1 MMYKPV
7 ILLFTSILMAG
18 TALAQEPAPGAADVA
33 KDIATK
39 IGKVTG
45 FTATV
50 ETGESVEGEGRDSE
64 TSSLMVSRLYGWKI
78 TSAGLEPF
86 TTVTN
91 FDVLYHF
98 VPKEKR
104 AMKTTADSPELKAM
118 VTKPVTDMN
127 PLALLD
133 PASLKYFGQEELN
146 GETVYHVQGTTTS
159 QLMPGG
165 PMVHRTLSAWLSI
178 NDGLPR
184 KTVESVAKSTGS
196 TIYRDVKVNPGLK
209 PEDFT
214 FTPPAGV
221 TVIDTNEQIR
231 KMEEQIG
238 ASRTS
243 APAVQ

>member
-1 MMYKPV
+1 MMFRSAVMILALVPTLVFAQAPV
-7 ILLFTSILMAG
+7 
-18 TALAQEPAPGAADVA
+18 PGAADVA

-45 FTATV
+45 FSATV
-50 ETGESVEGEGRDSE
+50 ETGESVDGEGSDSE
-64 TSSLMVSRLYGWKI
+64 TGALMVSRLYGWKM
-78 TSAGLEPF
+78 TSTGLEPY
-86 TTVTN
+86 TTITN
-91 FDVLYHF
+91 FDVLYHYS
-98 VPKEKR
+98 PKEKR

-165 PMVHRTLSAWLSI
+165 PLVPRTLSAWLSVE
-178 NDGLPR
+178 DGLPR
-184 KTVESVAKSTGS
+184 KTVESVAMSTGS
-196 TIYRDVKVNPGLK
+196 TVYRDVKVNPGLK

-214 FTPPAGV
+214 FTPPPGV

-231 KMEEQIG
+231 KVEQQMG
-238 ASRTS
+238 AIPTP
-243 APAVQ
+243 APGQ